1 MLLVQELQNKAIM
14 LDTIPTPKIREQVLG
29 GCGEYCELE
38 LPHWALKT
46 PIMMEVLWNGKSVEK
61 TEP

>member
-38 LPHWALKT
+38 LPH
-46 PIMMEVLWNGKSVEK
+46 
-61 TEP
+61 